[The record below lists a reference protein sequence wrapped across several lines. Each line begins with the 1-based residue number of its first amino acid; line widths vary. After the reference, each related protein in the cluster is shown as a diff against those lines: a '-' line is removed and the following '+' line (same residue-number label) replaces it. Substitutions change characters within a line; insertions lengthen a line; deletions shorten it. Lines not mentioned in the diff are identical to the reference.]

1 MLCVRRAVDNAS
13 ILNIYCYPVKSMMGE
28 ALSEADIG
36 EAGITGDRGWA
47 VRDEKLGGIRGG
59 KKIPQLMTLTAQS
72 GSTAPLITAP
82 DGESAS
88 ASSEGIN
95 GWLSDKLNHPVT
107 LWPLLPAD
115 QLGHYRRGAPDTED
129 FEQELRAVFGRLP
142 EEPLPDLTG
151 FEELLEFESPPGT
164 YFDAFPISIMSQQ
177 SLATMNQLDGES
189 KFDVRRFRP
198 NLLVDIPDTDH
209 PFPEQAWVGRMLS
222 IGSVKLK
229 IDMAC
234 PRCSMTTHGFDDLP
248 RDTEIMR
255 KLVANS
261 EGNLGIYAS
270 VVTPGAVKPGD
281 RIDISHTLTK
291 RETNTKQLQD
301 WRHSYQHTRS
311 LLETGMD
318 RGGS

>member
-1 MLCVRRAVDNAS
+1 MDNAS
-13 ILNIYCYPVKSMMGE
+13 ILNIYRYPVKSMMGE

-47 VRDEKLGGIRGG
+47 VRDEKRGGIRGA

-72 GSTAPLITAP
+72 GSTAPLITTP

-115 QLGHYRRGAPDTED
+115 QLNHYRRGAPDTED

-164 YFDAFPISIMSQQ
+164 YFDAFPISITSQQ
-177 SLATMNQLDGES
+177 SLATMNQLDGGS

-222 IGSVKLK
+222 IGSVALK
-229 IDMAC
+229 IDMTC

-281 RIDISHTLTK
+281 RIDIS
-291 RETNTKQLQD
+291 QA
-301 WRHSYQHTRS
+301 
-311 LLETGMD
+311 
-318 RGGS
+318 